1 MMAAGNGLGL
11 VNPKQNGQSS
21 EYVSQYVF
29 DEEPTLRPNPLRVST
44 APVTRSYSSSHSE
57 RPSMR
62 GRTFDEIP
70 KGHQRSP
77 SKGTDVDPKRI
88 FKQLEDYLIACFGSF
103 ECINSSFMVHHP
115 RYAAR
120 VASEPIRRKPLPR
133 HEHRETREHQE
144 ARDHRV
150 CKEQPQVEDVAI
162 DLDPKMLLIG
172 DFAENGTWWTGQDE
186 ERPAASRSPPRR
198 GENHTSKPSISN
210 KSPQINWGELMN
222 WYAIVVNATEGWFH
236 LYEELSRDEGF
247 KLPSDQEL
255 QAIEKELLQAQE
267 HLRRTLLK
275 ATELLLKRPGRL
287 MTDTANMRFLLIVL
301 ENPLLYS
308 DARKFGGLLQDEAE
322 GVPLKESRPVKSA
335 PSSGPLSGQHSGIIK
350 RVVGLISNSSP
361 DCHNQLIA
369 WFARYHTTRF
379 TRMKDLVSG
388 FLTYRMLRQSEKKQE
403 VKVDITAGLIP
414 QMQEGRSGAYLYDEI
429 SASRPST
436 QQKKQKEAPK
446 KVNYNEDWQIKAAS
460 RVLSLIFAANN
471 LPHIRRGD
479 DNSPTVNVNNLAA
492 VREGVHAS
500 GQILPTSDFYN
511 SLIDCADLVA
521 DFENWEAR
529 RGRFSFCQYPFLLS
543 ISAKTQILEHDARRQ
558 MHNKAR
564 DAFFDSIMSRRAINQ
579 FLMLKVRRE
588 CLVDDSLKA
597 VSEIIGSGSEDIKKG
612 LRIMFKGEEGID
624 GGGLRKEWF
633 LLLVREVFNPEHGKN
648 LSPSNNS
655 QLLTFKQ
662 GCFFTTR
669 TPNTVTSTRIHLR
682 RLINSSWWAW

>member
-1 MMAAGNGLGL
+1 MLAAGNGLGIA
-11 VNPKQNGQSS
+11 NPQQDGSSS
-21 EYVSQYVF
+21 EYVPQYVF
-29 DEEPTLRPNPLRVST
+29 DEEPTLRPNPLRINK
-44 APVTRSYSSSHSE
+44 PFTRSYSSSHSE
-57 RPSMR
+57 RPSVR
-62 GRTFDEIP
+62 GGTYDEIP
-70 KGHQRSP
+70 KGHLRSL
-77 SKGTDVDPKRI
+77 SRGTDLDPKRI
-88 FKQLEDYLIACFGSF
+88 FRQLEDYVIACFSSF

-120 VASEPIRRKPLPR
+120 VASEPIRRKPVPR
-133 HEHRETREHQE
+133 QEPREPKEPQEHQE
-144 ARDHRV
+144 PRDQRAS
-150 CKEQPQVEDVAI
+150 KEHTQPEDAAI
-162 DLDPKMLLIG
+162 DLDPKLLLIG

-186 ERPAASRSPPRR
+186 ARPAPSRSPPR
-198 GENHTSKPSISN
+198 GTEHNKSKLLTSA

-222 WYAIVVNATEGWFH
+222 WYAIVANAAEGWFH
-236 LYEELSRDEGF
+236 LYEELSREEGF
-247 KLPSDQEL
+247 KTPNDQEL
-255 QAIEKELLQAQE
+255 QTIERELLQAQE

-287 MTDTANMRFLLIVL
+287 LTDAANMRFLLIIM

-308 DARKFGGLLQDEAE
+308 DARKFSGLLQDDVASI
-322 GVPLKESRPVKSA
+322 PTKESRPTKGSG
-335 PSSGPLSGQHSGIIK
+335 PTSGPLSGQHSGVIK
-350 RVVGLISNSSP
+350 RIVGLISNSSP
-361 DCHNQLIA
+361 ECHNQLIA

-379 TRMKDLVSG
+379 IRMKELVSG

-429 SASRPST
+429 SASRPSN
-436 QQKKQKEAPK
+436 QQKKQKDAPK
-446 KVNYNEDWQIKAAS
+446 KITYNEDWQIRAAS

-471 LPHIRRGD
+471 LPHLRRSD
-479 DNSPTVNVNNLAA
+479 ENSPAVNWNNLAA

-564 DAFFDSIMSRRAINQ
+564 DAFFDSIMSRRNINQ

-597 VSEIIGSGSEDIKKG
+597 VSEVIGSGSEDIKKG

-633 LLLVREVFNPEHGKN
+633 LLLVREVFNPEHGKDHCAIIVH
-648 LSPSNNS
+648 PY
-655 QLLTFKQ
+655 
-662 GCFFTTR
+662 
-669 TPNTVTSTRIHLR
+669 
-682 RLINSSWWAW
+682 